1 MGQKFTELDD
11 FLYFKKGFEDGN
23 FCELYNKDARYLTS
37 ASKRVPKR
45 VTAAKPSL
53 KYYLLLLYCKF
64 WGQPNASKEHTKKT
78 KSFRKGCPFEVY
90 LSLSS
95 DGQALEVM
103 RVNEEHNHALTK
115 QLYAHLPRQ
124 RAVSEEERKNVKDAL
139 DL

>member
-1 MGQKFTELDD
+1 MRVVQQGCSLFNISIKACPKESYCSQAFPQVLLVALVLQVLRATKCLKRAH
-11 FLYFKKGFEDGN
+11 KK
-23 FCELYNKDARYLTS
+23 
-37 ASKRVPKR
+37 
-45 VTAAKPSL
+45 
-53 KYYLLLLYCKF
+53 
-64 WGQPNASKEHTKKT
+64 KK
-78 KSFRKGCPFEVY
+78 KLFRQGCPLEVY

>member
-53 KYYLLLLYCKF
+53 KYYSLLLYCKF
-64 WGQPNASKEHTKKT
+64 
-78 KSFRKGCPFEVY
+78 
-90 LSLSS
+90 
-95 DGQALEVM
+95 
-103 RVNEEHNHALTK
+103 
-115 QLYAHLPRQ
+115 
-124 RAVSEEERKNVKDAL
+124 
-139 DL
+139 

>member
-1 MGQKFTELDD
+1 MPQK
-11 FLYFKKGFEDGN
+11 
-23 FCELYNKDARYLTS
+23 S
-37 ASKRVPKR
+37 A
-45 VTAAKPSL
+45 
-53 KYYLLLLYCKF
+53 
-64 WGQPNASKEHTKKT
+64 QKKT
-78 KSFRKGCPFEVY
+78 KSFCQGCPLEVY

-124 RAVSEEERKNVKDAL
+124 RAVSEEERKNLKDAL